1 MKLEK
6 DSHRDFQISEMQGSA
21 SQACG
26 MLKTL
31 ANEDRL
37 LILCQLINGARTVGE
52 LESLLGIRQPTLSQ
66 QLTVLRQEGLVSTER
81 KGKYIIYSLASN
93 EAVQIMQTL
102 YRLYC
107 GNKGAEGGEPGEN
120 PKTEQGG
127 QKTQSSAAVPA
138 HWAEGSNIK

>member
-6 DSHRDFQISEMQGSA
+6 DLHKGFQISEMRSSA
-21 SQACG
+21 AQACM

-37 LILCQLINGARTVGE
+37 LILCQLIDGPRTVGE

-81 KGKYIIYSLASN
+81 KGKYIIYSLASS

-102 YRLYC
+102 YSLYC
-107 GNKGAEGGEPGEN
+107 GTKSGEGGE
-120 PKTEQGG
+120 GG
-127 QKTQSSAAVPA
+127 
-138 HWAEGSNIK
+138 EGSDHAAKEKCGQA

>member
-6 DSHRDFQISEMQGSA
+6 DFHISAMRGSA
-21 SQACG
+21 SQACT
-26 MLKTL
+26 MLRAL

-37 LILCQLINGARTVGE
+37 LILCQLIDGARSVGE

-81 KGKYIIYSLASN
+81 KGKYIIYSLAST
-93 EAVQIMQTL
+93 EVIHIMQTL

-107 GNKGAEGGEPGEN
+107 GTNGGEAGEGGEAMRIN
-120 PKTEQGG
+120 
-127 QKTQSSAAVPA
+127 A
-138 HWAEGSNIK
+138 I

>member
-6 DSHRDFQISEMQGSA
+6 DFHRYFQISEMRDSA
-21 SQACG
+21 SQACT

-37 LILCQLINGARTVGE
+37 LILCQLINGPRTVGE

-66 QLTVLRQEGLVSTER
+66 QLTVLRQEGLVVTER
-81 KGKYIIYSLASN
+81 NGKYVIYSLASSD
-93 EAVQIMQTL
+93 AVQIMQTL

-107 GNKGAEGGEPGEN
+107 GNKGAADE
-120 PKTEQGG
+120 
-127 QKTQSSAAVPA
+127 
-138 HWAEGSNIK
+138 EGSDHSAKEKCRLA